1 MGEAGGMVSQLTGTG
16 GLEGGGDR
24 ADHHFPAF
32 VSWGHL
38 TGPQITEDHL
48 GHTHK
53 SLTVLP
59 QSGAAL
65 QHSP

>member
-1 MGEAGGMVSQLTGTG
+1 MGEAGGVVSQLTGTG

-53 SLTVLP
+53 
-59 QSGAAL
+59 A
-65 QHSP
+65 